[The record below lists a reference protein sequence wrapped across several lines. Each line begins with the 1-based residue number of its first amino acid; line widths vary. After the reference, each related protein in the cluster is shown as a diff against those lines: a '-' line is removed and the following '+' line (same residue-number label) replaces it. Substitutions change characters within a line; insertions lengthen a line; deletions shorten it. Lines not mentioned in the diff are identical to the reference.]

1 MAAAPQV
8 LLLHGI
14 WNARP
19 WLLPLALRLRR
30 AGWRVASFGYSTA
43 VGGAEAAVPRLHAR
57 IEHLAVAGPVALVGH
72 SLGGLIALQALQQAP
87 SLPVTRVIC
96 LGSPLAGSA
105 AARALAQRRLGVAL
119 GRSAALLQQGVAR
132 WDGPAEVGMIAGTV
146 ARGLG
151 ARFAALGPESDGSV
165 ALAETR
171 VPGLGD
177 HCQVRASHSG
187 LLFSADA
194 ARQTAAFLRDGRFAA

>member
-1 MAAAPQV
+1 MAAAAQV

-43 VGGAEAAVPRLHAR
+43 FGGAEAALPRLHAR
-57 IEHLAVAGPVALVGH
+57 IQRLATAGPVALVGH

-87 SLPVTRVIC
+87 SLAVTRVVC

-119 GRSAALLQQGVAR
+119 GRSASLLQRGVACCN
-132 WDGPAEVGMIAGTV
+132 GPAAVGVIAGTV

-151 ARFAALGPESDGSV
+151 ARFAALGPASDGSV

-171 VPGLGD
+171 VPGLRD

-187 LLFSADA
+187 LLFSAEA
-194 ARQTAAFLRDGRFAA
+194 ARQAAAFLRDGRFAA

>member
-30 AGWRVASFGYSTA
+30 EGWRVASFGYSTA
-43 VGGAEAAVPRLHAR
+43 FGGAEAALPRLHAR
-57 IEHLAVAGPVALVGH
+57 IERMADAGPVALVGH

-87 SLPVTRVIC
+87 TLPVTRVVC

-105 AARALAQRRLGVAL
+105 AARALAQRRLGRAL
-119 GRSAALLQQGVAR
+119 GRSAALLQRGVAR
-132 WDGPAEVGMIAGTV
+132 WDGAAEVGMIAGTV

-187 LLFSADA
+187 LLFSVEA